1 MTHTVSH
8 IDFRENT
15 QRVPPHMPPSV
26 QKATSKFLGNRA
38 GLVDIIGPANW
49 QALRQAGHDLRLH
62 AIENLDVYLEQVER
76 RVTEAGGHVHWARD
90 AAEAQRIVLDIA
102 RQHGVKRVVKS
113 KSMATEEIELNHA
126 LQAADISVVETDLGE
141 YIIQLAGVT
150 PSHIIVPAVHLTKE
164 GIADLFNEKLGVD
177 APPDPKVLT
186 QIAHERLREEFLSAD
201 MGISGANFIVA
212 ETGTIV
218 VVSNEGNARMCTT
231 LPPLHVAVV
240 GIDKVVPDMQ
250 SLAVLLKLLARS
262 ATGQKMS
269 CYTSFIAGPRRAA
282 DEGGPQEFHL
292 VLLDNGRTRV
302 LQDDVTRET
311 MLCIRCGACLNTCPV
326 YNSVGGHAY
335 GWVYSGPIGAILA
348 PQLLGTKAAGDL
360 PFASSLCGACGEICP
375 VKIPIPDIL
384 LRLRRRVMEGDA
396 VEPPRSPASAR
407 AAAAAGAAVFA
418 SPFLYGAGASV
429 GMAAQ
434 TPLARGGWIQA
445 MPPPLNRWTDVRPF
459 PAIEGGFR
467 DWWRQH
473 APAPPDP
480 ALADAVHEAPR
491 PEPVAERI
499 DAPTR
504 AAGTPSATADEPKT
518 PVSADE
524 VAPAPPKTGRRETA
538 AKAIAVAAVVALAV
552 YGIRE
557 WRKRP

>member
-8 IDFRENT
+8 IAFRENT

-38 GLVDIIGPANW
+38 ALVDIIGQDHW
-49 QALRQAGHDLRLH
+49 QALRQAGHDLRMH
-62 AIENLDVYLEQVER
+62 AIDHLDTYLEQVEQ
-76 RVTEAGGHVHWARD
+76 RVTEAGGYVHWARD

-102 RQHGVKRVVKS
+102 QQHGVRRVVKS

-164 GIADLFNEKLGVD
+164 GIADLFNAKLGVQ

-186 QIAHERLREEFLSAD
+186 QIAHERLREEFLNAD
-201 MGISGANFIVA
+201 MGISGANFVVA
-212 ETGTIV
+212 ETGAIV

-269 CYTSFIAGPRRAA
+269 CYTSFITGPRRDP

-302 LQDDVTRET
+302 LQDEVTRET

-348 PQLLGTKAAGDL
+348 PQLLGTQAAGDL

-375 VKIPIPDIL
+375 VKIPIPQIL
-384 LRLRRRVMEGDA
+384 LRLRHRVMEGDA
-396 VEPPRSPASAR
+396 VEGPVSG
-407 AAAAAGAAVFA
+407 AAARVAASAGAAVFA
-418 SPFLYGAGASV
+418 SPFLYETAAGL
-429 GMAAQ
+429 GIAAQ
-434 TPLARGGWIQA
+434 TPLARDGWLQSL
-445 MPPPLNRWTDVRPF
+445 PPPLNRWTDARPF
-459 PAIEGGFR
+459 PALEGGFR
-467 DWWRQH
+467 DWWRAH
-473 APAPPDP
+473 APETADP
-480 ALADAVHEAPR
+480 ALAVAHVATSPREEMAGESIEAQ
-491 PEPVAERI
+491 
-499 DAPTR
+499 TR
-504 AAGTPSATADEPKT
+504 EVGVPDVTPDEQV
-518 PVSADE
+518 PVSPDE
-524 VAPAPPKTGRRETA
+524 AAPDSQMTPRREQA
-538 AKAIAVAAVVALAV
+538 AKVIAAAAVVALVA

-557 WRKRP
+557 WRRRS